1 MQEEINY
8 GRGGQLLSSEIESK
22 QAPTDSSRNIGG
34 VGSKLLHFNLTSTA
48 HSNLFADVR
57 IRKAPSKV
65 ELKSR
70 LYDNGLSEK
79 TMPSV
84 HRPNAPLEGTP
95 SIKAKLNKGDIP
107 SGRIE
112 IGK

>member
-1 MQEEINY
+1 M
-8 GRGGQLLSSEIESK
+8 
-22 QAPTDSSRNIGG
+22 
-34 VGSKLLHFNLTSTA
+34 
-48 HSNLFADVR
+48 R

-84 HRPNAPLEGTP
+84 QRPNAPLEGTP
-95 SIKAKLNKGDIP
+95 SIKAKMNKGEKP
-107 SGRIE
+107 SGRVE
-112 IGK
+112 IGKSQLPPPV